1 MPRLNIVDIPCLVR
15 CCQLLD
21 EFVKLVELLG
31 DVDLLDENVPR
42 FTEAGIEA
50 VLDLKPL
57 GHL

>member
-1 MPRLNIVDIPCLVR
+1 MNIVDVPCLVR

-57 GHL
+57 GHF